1 MPDRTIERS
10 SLEEEV
16 FSRLPREAAELVA
29 QLLLEAGDEG
39 SRALSRRITERLG
52 FSLSSAPPGAGV
64 FFMSMPAWRSS
75 RM

>member
-29 QLLLEAGDEG
+29 QLLLEAGDEA
-39 SRALSRRITERLG
+39 SRA
-52 FSLSSAPPGAGV
+52 
-64 FFMSMPAWRSS
+64 RSEAS
-75 RM
+75 ELKRELFKLQNAKR